1 MLNLAVLTVGF
12 SAAYVGWDKVDLSKA
27 RFRAIEQETSK
38 SVYDAIKHAKDALKR
53 FDYPGTNE
61 FDLRPS
67 GLTIAARFPFLY
79 KLKIYVLSQIAGI
92 AVQVGWFRPVFYVC
106 SQFYIPLLFYY
117 RQRRDMTCARILT
130 MVSLFLFLMVTAA
143 TVWQIDFIDNH
154 GSAEV
159 IFVLLS
165 AILVWTIVTNILA
178 YRISDIEHMSRSLT
192 ESIDLLLN
200 RIVEDLMR
208 NQENPTS

>member
-1 MLNLAVLTVGF
+1 
-12 SAAYVGWDKVDLSKA
+12 
-27 RFRAIEQETSK
+27 
-38 SVYDAIKHAKDALKR
+38 
-53 FDYPGTNE
+53 
-61 FDLRPS
+61 
-67 GLTIAARFPFLY
+67 
-79 KLKIYVLSQIAGI
+79 
-92 AVQVGWFRPVFYVC
+92 
-106 SQFYIPLLFYY
+106 
-117 RQRRDMTCARILT
+117 
-130 MVSLFLFLMVTAA
+130 MV
-143 TVWQIDFIDNH
+143 INCDFIDNH